1 MGLEHY
7 LSIFTKAVFIEN
19 MVLAYFLGLC
29 SFLAISK
36 KIDAAAGIGM
46 AVVVVLTIT
55 APINWFIYENLLE
68 KGAWSW
74 LANIIDNTNPGK
86 LDERNLETLV
96 NSIANIDLS
105 FLKLIVFISVIA
117 AAVQLTEMFLE
128 KFSQS
133 LYNSLGIFLPLI
145 AVNCSILGGSMFMVE
160 REYFLLETMVY
171 GFGSGV
177 GFLLAILALASVRYR
192 LRYSNIPPRLRGVGM
207 AMILTGLLSMAFMAF
222 SGIDL

>member
-1 MGLEHY
+1 MGGFEHY

-19 MVLAYFLGLC
+19 IVLAYFLGLC

-36 KIDAAAGIGM
+36 KIDASVGIGM

-55 APINWFIYENLLE
+55 APINWFIYEFLLS
-68 KGAWSW
+68 KGALVW
-74 LANIIDNTNPGK
+74 LNT
-86 LDERNLETLV
+86 LF
-96 NSIANIDLS
+96 SIQYDFSNTDLS

-117 AAVQLTEMFLE
+117 AMVQLVEMFME
-128 KFSQS
+128 RFSQS
-133 LYNSLGIFLPLI
+133 LYSSLGIFLPLI
-145 AVNCSILGGSMFMVE
+145 AVNCSILGGSLFMVE
-160 REYFLLETMVY
+160 REYNVTETMVY

-177 GFLLAILALASVRYR
+177 GFFLAIVALASVRYR

-207 AMILTGLLSMAFMAF
+207 AMLLTGLLSMAFMAF

>member
-1 MGLEHY
+1 MMNGLEHY

-19 MVLAYFLGLC
+19 IVLAYFLGLC

-36 KIDAAAGIGM
+36 KIDASVGIGM

-55 APINWFIYENLLE
+55 APINWFLYEFLLD
-68 KGAWSW
+68 KGALAW
-74 LANIIDNTNPGK
+74 LGEDF
-86 LDERNLETLV
+86 
-96 NSIANIDLS
+96 ANIDLS

-117 AAVQLTEMFLE
+117 AMVQLVEMFME
-128 KFSQS
+128 RFSQS

-145 AVNCSILGGSMFMVE
+145 AVNCSILGGSLFMVE
-160 REYFLLETMVY
+160 REYTVVETMVY

-177 GFLLAILALASVRYR
+177 GFFLAIVALASVRYR
-192 LRYSNIPPRLRGVGM
+192 LHYSNIPVRLRGVGM
-207 AMILTGLLSMAFMAF
+207 AMLLTGLLSMAFMAF

>member
-1 MGLEHY
+1 MGGFEHY

-19 MVLAYFLGLC
+19 IVLAYFLGLC

-36 KIDAAAGIGM
+36 KIDASVGIGM

-55 APINWFIYENLLE
+55 APINWFIYEFLLS
-68 KGAWSW
+68 KGALVW
-74 LANIIDNTNPGK
+74 LNT
-86 LDERNLETLV
+86 LF
-96 NSIANIDLS
+96 SIQYDFSNTDLS

-117 AAVQLTEMFLE
+117 AMVQLVEMFME
-128 KFSQS
+128 RFSQS

-145 AVNCSILGGSMFMVE
+145 AVNCSILGGSLFMVE
-160 REYFLLETMVY
+160 REYNVTETMVY

-177 GFLLAILALASVRYR
+177 GFFLAIVALASVRYR

-207 AMILTGLLSMAFMAF
+207 AMLLTGLLSMAFMAF